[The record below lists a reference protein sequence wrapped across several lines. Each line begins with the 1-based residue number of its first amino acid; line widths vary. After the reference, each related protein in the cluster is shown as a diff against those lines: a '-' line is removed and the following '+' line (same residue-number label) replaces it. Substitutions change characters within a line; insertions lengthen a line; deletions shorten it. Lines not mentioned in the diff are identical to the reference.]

1 MTDTFD
7 IDDIFDITDEEL
19 DTYVNFLDIDALDE
33 EILAEDFCPDIDEE
47 MLEEALA
54 IFEAPLNLMQR
65 MKRSRMMRRLAPRL
79 KRAKKIKAKLMAK
92 PERLVVRAAKA
103 ARNIIRKRSAGKMG
117 ENYKNL
123 SPAQKISID
132 KIVERKKGQIDKMA
146 KRLMPKVRKA
156 EVERLKKARS
166 SVKTESHNPADIL
179 WEAYADLDI
188 SGIEKKAE
196 RFDIAYEI
204 LEDILYEGMNAWLN
218 SGTKLTPQQYGYASV
233 NKYIAEKV
241 ESGGVRHDRYKKVMS
256 NKSDQELHTHAA
268 STNKVHQNLAKNEIR
283 KRGVSEGA
291 SLNSTE
297 DKQKREREQLKD
309 RQTRER
315 MQARARDMRSRVH
328 REETVYETKKPKD
341 SDPCWNEYEMVG
353 HKKKDGKKVPNCVP
367 KEDIVHEAS
376 ALDRLKKFD
385 KSRVAAG
392 RPAFFDDK
400 KKDDKK
406 SETKKE
412 GYAPVEWGTPDS
424 VERYTRETPGQ
435 KDVTETPK
443 RSSNK
448 MVKDL
453 MTAKYM
459 KRRVVSNKKKYD
471 RKKDNNKTQS

>member
-33 EILAEDFCPDIDEE
+33 EILAEDFYPDIDEE

-315 MQARARDMRSRVH
+315 MQARARDMRSRIH
-328 REETVYETKKPKD
+328 REETVY
-341 SDPCWNEYEMVG
+341 
-353 HKKKDGKKVPNCVP
+353 
-367 KEDIVHEAS
+367 EAS

-459 KRRVVSNKKKYD
+459 KRRVVPNKKKYD